1 MLVVLDTN
9 VVLRALSSKSDLS
22 VLLDNLFDEKYSLA
36 ISTDIIL
43 EYEEKISH
51 FYGISVAKDFL
62 DFLILLPNVSK
73 VEPYFELNLITSD
86 PDDNKFVDC
95 AFSANAYYIVTDDK
109 HFNMLKKLDF
119 PKISTIKAHDFKE
132 LISNI

>member
-22 VLLDNLFDEKYSLA
+22 VLLDNLFEEKYSLA

-95 AFSANAYYIVTDDK
+95 AFSANAHYIATDDK
-109 HFNMLKKLDF
+109 HFNILKKLDF